1 MLNRIVA
8 GVDGREGGADA
19 AALAASLAGPD
30 TDVALAGV
38 YRDPL
43 LPLPIAFGGRGDE
56 LREETERI
64 VRDVRDA
71 HAPGARTLAICD
83 SFPARALRR
92 VAQRAHADLLV
103 LGSTH
108 RADAGAAGIGRRARQ
123 VIHDAACPVAI
134 AARGSAQEP
143 GRPRRIVVGLDDS
156 PESHAALE
164 VAATIADGDESR
176 ISVVG
181 VVEDRLPTTMM
192 PLSAPIDLG
201 QWERAVGARRAQVEQ
216 LVAEASADGRRATEV
231 RDGYPPHELADAAK
245 AADLLVIGSRRWG
258 AFERIVVGS
267 TAEELLRRT
276 PCSLLL
282 VPRPAEAEATPEAG
296 GAEADAAEEPVG

>member
-1 MLNRIVA
+1 MLKKIVV

-30 TDVALAGV
+30 TDVVLVGV

-43 LPLPIAFGGRGDE
+43 LPFPITFGHGDE
-56 LREETERI
+56 LRTETERI
-64 VRDVRDA
+64 ACEVRDA
-71 HAPGARTLAICD
+71 IAPDARTLAICD
-83 SFPARALRR
+83 SFPARALRH
-92 VAQRAHADLLV
+92 VAQRVDADLLV

-108 RADAGAAGIGRRARQ
+108 RADMGAAGIGRRARQ
-123 VIHDAACPVAI
+123 VLHHAACPVAI
-134 AARGSAQEP
+134 AARGVAQEP
-143 GRPRRIVVGLDDS
+143 GRPRRIVVGLDES
-156 PESHAALE
+156 PESHAALAM
-164 VAATIADGDESR
+164 AADLLDGDESR

-192 PLSAPIDLG
+192 PFSAPIELG
-201 QWERAVGARRAQVEQ
+201 QWEQVIEARRGRVER
-216 LVAEASADGRRATEV
+216 LVDAASADGRRTTEV
-231 RDGYPPHELADAAK
+231 RVGYPPDELADAAK
-245 AADLLVIGSRRWG
+245 AADLLVVGSRRWG

-282 VPRPAEAEATPEAG
+282 VPRPAEAAATPAG
-296 GAEADAAEEPVG
+296 GDAGTETVEERVG

>member
-1 MLNRIVA
+1 MLKKIVA

-19 AALAASLAGPD
+19 AALAAALAGPD
-30 TDVALAGV
+30 TDVVLVGV
-38 YRDPL
+38 YGDPL
-43 LPLPIAFGGRGDE
+43 LPLPITFGHGDE
-56 LREETERI
+56 LLAETEQILRA
-64 VRDVRDA
+64 VRDA
-71 HAPGARTLAICD
+71 RAPAARTLAICD
-83 SFPARALRR
+83 SFPARALRH
-92 VAQRAHADLLV
+92 VALRMHADLLV

-123 VIHDAACPVAI
+123 VVHDAGCPVAI
-134 AARGSAQEP
+134 AARGVAREP
-143 GRPRRIVVGLDDS
+143 GRPRRIVVGLDGS
-156 PESHAALE
+156 PESRAALE
-164 VAATIADGDESR
+164 LAPVLADGDEGR

-192 PLSAPIDLG
+192 PLSAPIELG
-201 QWERAVGARRAQVEQ
+201 QWDRVVAARRGHVEE
-216 LVAEASADGRRATEV
+216 LVAGASAHGRRATQV
-231 RDGYPPHELADAAK
+231 RVGYPPTQLAEAAS

-282 VPRPAEAEATPEAG
+282 VPRPAEATSASEGAAMTPI
-296 GAEADAAEEPVG
+296 AEHVG